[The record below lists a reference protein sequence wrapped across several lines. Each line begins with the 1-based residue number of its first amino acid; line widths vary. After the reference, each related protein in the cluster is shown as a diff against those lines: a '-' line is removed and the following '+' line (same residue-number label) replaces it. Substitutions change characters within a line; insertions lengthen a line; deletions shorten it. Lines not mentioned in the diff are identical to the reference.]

1 MDHEKKKR
9 TIRLSEQ
16 KYAANLKHR
25 LPPLHLRN
33 FENRKLLQKEGH
45 EAAERKIEE
54 NVEGLKEGINRG
66 INRIYEQLVEY
77 ALSVDK
83 YRIPFHGISMP
94 EYENPINLF
103 QR

>member
-1 MDHEKKKR
+1 M
-9 TIRLSEQ
+9 
-16 KYAANLKHR
+16 
-25 LPPLHLRN
+25 
-33 FENRKLLQKEGH
+33 
-45 EAAERKIEE
+45 
-54 NVEGLKEGINRG
+54 EGLKEGINRG